1 MPAHNAY
8 TSSDRVDPPRPRL
21 SRIRLAAFV
30 VVPLIGIGFS
40 LYLSHSVR
48 EAQQREYVSF
58 IQPKCLQINS
68 NIRDNISNSFL
79 ALDWIAFSAA
89 DPQFSRERF
98 EQIAKRAM
106 DNCYY
111 IQSLRFVPM
120 VRAAELPAFEQR
132 MKKEIDPAFR
142 VTDYETGRSDKPVKH
157 EVYFPI
163 VYAVDRG
170 GKGPMI
176 GYNVYSNEDAQKAM
190 DNARDTGLPALHNWT
205 KITDK
210 DFSYIVFVPVF
221 GQTDSSAPRRL
232 LGYIQA
238 VVSASRMIDAFVTRS
253 DLAGFALEIRDFS
266 NPMQIQTL
274 YRSRDGQH
282 VQNDYNNWYSTEAVC
297 RTDIK
302 VGDLWWRLNFWTTQD
317 SAIVD
322 WWRMWSLPG
331 LVLVISLLV
340 GYYFI
345 YAGIHSYKMEQIVVR
360 RTHELSN
367 TNREL
372 SREVNVRQLTELALR
387 DNEARLEGILNSM
400 ADSWVMVYDAE
411 FHCESF
417 WIPAELET
425 RYDLRKEN
433 IAGRPIHEI
442 VPACLA
448 EQRVEDIR
456 QVLGTGE
463 NRRIEFLMELPHAE
477 YWVEAALSPLKSP
490 DGRTNAV
497 ICLMRDVSER
507 KRADQALAESEGRYR
522 GMVESQVDMVVR
534 IDPHGRLTFANDA
547 YCRMAG
553 LKSEQLR
560 GRPELALVDEADRA
574 SAETSFEKLL
584 EPPHERSS
592 REQRMTTVRGVRW
605 VHWESAAVLD
615 ENGRLVEIQSVGRD
629 ITERR
634 NAEQEHLLLAEAVE
648 QAAEA
653 IFITDLE
660 GVIHYVNPAFER
672 ITGYARSEVLGTPHQ
687 ILRRDLMNND
697 FYRKLWKTLEA
708 GNIWRGHFTNK
719 RKDGA
724 VFDQLA
730 TISPVHDATGMIAH
744 FVSVELDM
752 TNEKRLERQLRQAE
766 RLATIGQTIAGIAHR
781 LKNISALIR
790 GSATLLDQAVGR
802 DDMASIK
809 RLWPIFPRNSER
821 LANLAN
827 DMLNFARVHDLNLQP
842 TDMNEML
849 RKLCEEYTASARQ
862 RGVELRLDRVAQLP
876 PIRCDQKKI
885 HDCVLNL
892 VQNAV
897 ESCESM
903 KGCTVAVATAIEE
916 GQAVIE
922 VTDDG
927 PGIPPEVLPHI
938 YEPFFSTKEEKG
950 TGLGLPMT
958 QKTIHGHGGSIK
970 VTSQPGHT
978 VFDIYLPLGEVP
990 VAEDAETVD
999 ISRPEA

>member
-142 VTDYETGRSDKPVKH
+142 VTDSETGRSDKPVKH

-266 NPMQIQTL
+266 NPLQIQTL

-317 SAIVD
+317 NAIVD

-442 VPACLA
+442 VPACLSD
-448 EQRVEDIR
+448 QRVEDIR

-522 GMVESQVDMVVR
+522 GNGRVAGRHGRAHRPARAAHVR
-534 IDPHGRLTFANDA
+534 QRRLLPHGGSEERTTARPSRA
-547 YCRMAG
+547 CAG
-553 LKSEQLR
+553 GR
-560 GRPELALVDEADRA
+560 GRPRLGRNVVRKAPGAAARALLARA
-574 SAETSFEKLL
+574 THDDGARRALGALGKRGGARRKRPARRNPIGRTRHHGAAQRRTGAPAAGRGGRTGGRGHLHHRPRGRDPVRQPGL
-584 EPPHERSS
+584 RAHHRLRAQRGPGHAPPDPAPRPD
-592 REQRMTTVRGVRW
+592 EQRF
-605 VHWESAAVLD
+605 LP
-615 ENGRLVEIQSVGRD
+615 Q
-629 ITERR
+629 
-634 NAEQEHLLLAEAVE
+634 AVE
-648 QAAEA
+648 NARDRQHLARALHQQAQGRRRLRP
-653 IFITDLE
+653 TRHDLARARR
-660 GVIHYVNPAFER
+660 HR
-672 ITGYARSEVLGTPHQ
+672 DDYALRLG
-687 ILRRDLMNND
+687 R
-697 FYRKLWKTLEA
+697 A
-708 GNIWRGHFTNK
+708 GH
-719 RKDGA
+719 
-724 VFDQLA
+724 DQRETTRTA
-730 TISPVHDATGMIAH
+730 TAAGRAPG
-744 FVSVELDM
+744 
-752 TNEKRLERQLRQAE
+752 Q
-766 RLATIGQTIAGIAHR
+766 IGQTIAGIAHR

-802 DDMASIK
+802 NDMASIK

-827 DMLNFARVHDLNLQP
+827 DMLNFARF
-842 TDMNEML
+842 T
-849 RKLCEEYTASARQ
+849 T
-862 RGVELRLDRVAQLP
+862 
-876 PIRCDQKKI
+876 
-885 HDCVLNL
+885 
-892 VQNAV
+892 
-897 ESCESM
+897 
-903 KGCTVAVATAIEE
+903 
-916 GQAVIE
+916 
-922 VTDDG
+922 
-927 PGIPPEVLPHI
+927 
-938 YEPFFSTKEEKG
+938 
-950 TGLGLPMT
+950 
-958 QKTIHGHGGSIK
+958 
-970 VTSQPGHT
+970 
-978 VFDIYLPLGEVP
+978 
-990 VAEDAETVD
+990 
-999 ISRPEA
+999 